1 VWCGG
6 VQSDSEYL
14 RWIKHDLRARGLD
27 ERVRFI
33 GVMEEM
39 GPLYRAAQVFVLPSR
54 EDPFPLVA
62 LEAVHAGLPVLAFIG
77 GGGAPELLEVSMSC
91 GYPTAIFPGWH
102 GGSVHSCGMPTSGA
116 I

>member
-1 VWCGG
+1 VVRWRAI
-6 VQSDSEYL
+6 DSEYL
-14 RWIKHDLRARGLD
+14 RWIKHDLRAKSLD

-77 GGGAPELLEVSMSC
+77 VAALRNSWKVSMELRV
-91 GYPTAIFPGWH
+91 PTAIFPGWH